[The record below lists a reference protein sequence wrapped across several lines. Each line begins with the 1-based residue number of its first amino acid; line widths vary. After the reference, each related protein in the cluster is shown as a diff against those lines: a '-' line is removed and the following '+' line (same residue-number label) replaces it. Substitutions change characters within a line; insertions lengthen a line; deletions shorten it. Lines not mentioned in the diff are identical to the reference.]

1 MAKPFL
7 LEIGVEEIPAHV
19 VAPSLEALRAAVEAL
34 LVEAR
39 LLEPGATVRSAG
51 TPRRLVIE
59 ASAVLDRQED
69 REVVALGPAKR
80 AAFDAAGAP
89 TKAAIGF
96 AKSKGLAPEALE
108 TVATEK
114 GEYVAARVLERGE
127 AARALLEARLPAVI
141 VGMRFPKSMR
151 WESSGVVFTR
161 PVRWILALLGG
172 ETLAFA
178 VADVASGD
186 RTFGHRFLGRGPFP
200 IATPGAYRETL
211 RKAHVIVDHA
221 ERRALIEKGLHAAAQ
236 SLGGRLVVDDELVDE
251 VTFLVE
257 TPGVLAGRFDPRH
270 LVLPREVIATA
281 MKAHQR
287 YFTVEDAA
295 GKLLPNFLS
304 VVNLPPGD
312 AERDATV
319 RAGNERVL
327 AARLEDAEFYWRED
341 QKTPLREK
349 VPLLDRVVWQEALGT
364 VGEKARRIGALGEEI
379 AAAFGADVV
388 KIVEEAA
395 PLAKADLVTDMIQ
408 DGKEF
413 TKLQGLMGYYYALPN
428 EREPVAQTIREHYL
442 PRFPGDA
449 LPVLPSGVSMSIADK
464 MDTIVGCFG
473 VGFAP
478 TGSQDPYALRRL
490 ARGVLQ
496 TYRSE
501 NEWAPQLGQVS
512 YVNLIGRSIQ
522 LYGDKLKVDRGKLAQ
537 DVAVFFNDRLENM
550 LAESGISHDAVQAAL
565 AVTTNP
571 KDVEARARAIDAAR
585 QTPDFERLAVGFKR
599 VANILKGAEHT
610 GAPDPARFSEPQ
622 ESALHDAV
630 AKAARAVDAPLA
642 AHRYDEVMQH
652 LLATRP
658 AIDAFFDKVLVMAD
672 DPAVR
677 ANRVALLASVRV
689 LFLRF
694 ADISRIVIEGE
705 KK

>member
-172 ETLAFA
+172 EALVFA

-221 ERRALIEKGLHAAAQ
+221 ERRGLIEKGLHAAAQ

-364 VGEKARRIGALGEEI
+364 VGEKARRIAALGEEI
-379 AAAFGADVV
+379 AAAFGGDTREVARL
-388 KIVEEAA
+388 AA
-395 PLAKADLVTDMIQ
+395 PLLKADLVTDMIQ

-413 TKLQGLMGYYYALPN
+413 TKLQGFMGREYARASGEPG
-428 EREPVAQTIREHYL
+428 PVAEAIFEHYL
-442 PRFPGDA
+442 PRFAGDR
-449 LPVLPSGVSMSIADK
+449 LPSTPAGAALSIADK
-464 MDTIVGCFG
+464 LDTIVGCTG

-490 ARGVLQ
+490 ARGIL
-496 TYRSE
+496 RILRE
-501 NEWAPQLGQVS
+501 NDAAAPLDLPALVARA
-512 YVNLIGRSIQ
+512 IA
-522 LYGDKLKVDRGKLAQ
+522 LYGDKLRVDATKLEA
-537 DVAVFFNDRLENM
+537 DVTGFFKDRLEN
-550 LAESGISHDAVQAAL
+550 LLTEEGVSYDAASAAF
-565 AVTTNP
+565 AVTVNP
-571 KDVEARARAIDAAR
+571 RDVEARARAIDAAR